1 MSSYVY
7 DVMVIVSLIVI
18 TLGIVGIM
26 RMPDIYTK
34 LHGASKAVF
43 LGIVLLS
50 LSATVVATPE
60 MTHRIILI
68 VLLVTMTTPIS
79 SHVVGHAAY
88 RMQERMETPGAIDE
102 SHTLIT
108 EHEEQASDEPGW
120 RL

>member
-1 MSSYVY
+1 MSAYIY
-7 DVMVIVSLIVI
+7 DTMVILSLIVM
-18 TLGIVGIM
+18 TLGIIGVL

-34 LHGASKAVF
+34 LHGASKSVF
-43 LGIVLLS
+43 LGIVLMS
-50 LSATVVATPE
+50 ISATVVATPE

-68 VLLVTMTTPIS
+68 VLLVTMTTPIA
-79 SHVVGHAAY
+79 SHVIGHAAY

-108 EHEEQASDEPGW
+108 EHEDPASDEPGW

>member
-1 MSSYVY
+1 MSAYLY
-7 DVMVIVSLIVI
+7 DFMVILSLIVM
-18 TLGIVGIM
+18 TLGILGIV

-34 LHGASKAVF
+34 LHGASKSVF

-50 LSATVVATPE
+50 LSTTVVATPE
-60 MTHRIILI
+60 MTHRIIII

-79 SHVVGHAAY
+79 SHVIGHAAY

-108 EHEEQASDEPGW
+108 GHEEHHPDEPGW

>member
-1 MSSYVY
+1 MTEYIY
-7 DVMVIVSLIVI
+7 DIMVIVSLIVM
-18 TLGIVGIM
+18 TLGIVGVM
-26 RMPDIYTK
+26 RMPDVYTK
-34 LHGASKAVF
+34 LHGASKSVF
-43 LGIVLLS
+43 LGIVLMS

-68 VLLVTMTTPIS
+68 VLLVTMTTPIA
-79 SHVVGHAAY
+79 SHVIGHAAY

-108 EHEEQASDEPGW
+108 EDERATHDEPGW